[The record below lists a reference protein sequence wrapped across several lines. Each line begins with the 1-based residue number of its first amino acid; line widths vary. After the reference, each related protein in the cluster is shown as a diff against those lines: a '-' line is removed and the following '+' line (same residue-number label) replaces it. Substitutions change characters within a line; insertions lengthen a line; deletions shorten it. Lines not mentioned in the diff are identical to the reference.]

1 MFLFHPSIH
10 STICYNEYIYLLLMD
25 LYTTAV
31 GHTLGIRD
39 KAMNKTY
46 MTEYKKITGR
56 VLKRSI

>member
-1 MFLFHPSIH
+1 
-10 STICYNEYIYLLLMD
+10 MD

-56 VLKRSI
+56 VLKRSIWVPLRSAWISPSM